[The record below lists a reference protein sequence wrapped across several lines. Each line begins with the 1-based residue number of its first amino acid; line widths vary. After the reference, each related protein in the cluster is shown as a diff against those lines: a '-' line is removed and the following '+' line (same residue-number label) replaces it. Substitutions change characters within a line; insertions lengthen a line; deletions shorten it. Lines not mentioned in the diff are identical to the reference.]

1 MENIFNFSKNAYQNL
16 KQEYNNHPS
25 LLFVLLALLCIP
37 FGYAFNS
44 ISLALLIIITLFN
57 FKKEHLHFNYYLIF
71 PIALYV
77 LMLLSF
83 TWSIDKD
90 RTITA
95 IYKELPLLLFP
106 ICFLLFRTFSESE
119 KQKITKGFSYGM
131 VAFSFVYLIKATIRF
146 FVSQDT
152 SVFFYHELVT
162 KDVNAIHVSV
172 YMAVSFFHFLVKPIK
187 TRFDKLALAILFLMV
202 FLLSSKNIVVVFIG
216 LLGFY
221 YLFFSKSAKKL
232 RLRNLI
238 LFLVVLTSLPFI
250 GKVKERFKQE
260 YETIMTDSSV
270 NDVISKGS
278 GKVYNVSIK
287 QAWTNE
293 TFNPNDFFPGT
304 AFRVYQFRIF
314 TELLYEEA
322 IFWKGFGLDA
332 SCSKIEEKGVQ
343 YHLFLGDEN
352 NEGYQK
358 MNFHNQYIQVFAEL
372 GIVGF
377 ILLLLMLALT
387 IRNAFASKN
396 YFHIAFSVL
405 MISLFITES
414 FLWRQRGVTFF
425 IVMYCVLNIKVKSE
439 KQFPFNTIL

>member
-1 MENIFNFSKNAYQNL
+1 MENIFNFSKNVFQNL

-25 LLFVLLALLCIP
+25 LLFVLFSLLCIP
-37 FGYAFNS
+37 LGYAFNS
-44 ISLALLIIITLFN
+44 VSLGLLIIITLIN
-57 FKKEHLHFNYYLIF
+57 YKKENVSFNKYLIF
-71 PIALYV
+71 PIALYL

-83 TWSIDKD
+83 TWSIDKE
-90 RTITA
+90 RTIAA
-95 IYKELPLLLFP
+95 ISKELPLLLFP
-106 ICFLLFRTFSESE
+106 ICFLLFRSFSELE
-119 KQKITKGFSYGM
+119 KHKIIKGFSYGM
-131 VAFSFVYLIKATIRF
+131 VAFSLFYLIKAVIRF
-146 FVSQDT
+146 FISQDT
-152 SVFFYHELVT
+152 AVFFYHELVT

-172 YMAVSFFHFLVKPIK
+172 YMSVSFFYFLVKPIK
-187 TRFDKLALAILFLMV
+187 TNFDKLALALLFLMV

-221 YLFFSKSAKKL
+221 YLFFSKTAKKL

-238 LFLVVLTSLPFI
+238 LILVILFSLPFI

-278 GKVYNVSIK
+278 EKVYNVSIK

-293 TFNPNDFFPGT
+293 TFKPNDFFPGT

-314 TELLYEEA
+314 IEFLQEET

-332 SCSKIEEKGVQ
+332 SYAKIEEKGVQ

-352 NEGYQK
+352 QEGYQK

-372 GIVGF
+372 GVFGFLIV
-377 ILLLLMLALT
+377 LVMLTLT
-387 IRNAFASKN
+387 IRNAIASKN

-405 MISLFITES
+405 MISLFFTES
-414 FLWRQRGVTFF
+414 FLWRQRGITFF
-425 IVMYCVLNIKVKSE
+425 IVMYCILNTKLKTE
-439 KQFPFNTIL
+439 KTIVS

>member
-37 FGYAFNS
+37 LGYAFNS
-44 ISLALLIIITLFN
+44 ISLALLIIITLIN
-57 FKKEHLHFNYYLIF
+57 FKKENVHIERHLIF
-71 PIALYV
+71 PIVLYV
-77 LMLLSF
+77 LMLFSF
-83 TWSIDKD
+83 AWSIDKE
-90 RTITA
+90 RTISA
-95 IYKELPLLLFP
+95 ISKELPLLLFP
-106 ICFLLFRTFSESE
+106 ICFLLFRSFSEFE
-119 KQKITKGFSYGM
+119 KQKIIKGFSYGM
-131 VAFSFVYLIKATIRF
+131 VVFSLFYLIKASIRF
-146 FVSQDT
+146 FISHDT

-172 YMAVSFFHFLVKPIK
+172 YMATSFFYFLVKPIK
-187 TRFDKLALAILFLMV
+187 TNWDKLALTVLLLMV
-202 FLLSSKNIVVVFIG
+202 FLLSSKNIVIVFIG
-216 LLGFY
+216 LLGYY

-238 LFLVVLTSLPFI
+238 LLLVVLFSLPFI

-270 NDVISKGS
+270 NDVISKES
-278 GKVYNVSIK
+278 GEIYNVSIK
-287 QAWTNE
+287 QAWTNQ
-293 TFNPNDFFPGT
+293 TFRPNDFFPGT

-314 TELLYEEA
+314 IEFLQEEA

-332 SCSKIEEKGVQ
+332 SYAKIEEKGIQ

-358 MNFHNQYIQVFAEL
+358 MNFHNQYIQIFAEL
-372 GIVGF
+372 GVFG
-377 ILLLLMLALT
+377 ILLLLIMLALS
-387 IRNAFASKN
+387 IRNSVISKN

-405 MISLFITES
+405 MISLFLTES

-425 IVMYCVLNIKVKSE
+425 IVMYCVLKAKIKSE
-439 KQFPFNTIL
+439 KTIAI

>member
-37 FGYAFNS
+37 LGYAFNS
-44 ISLALLIIITLFN
+44 ISLALLIISTLIN
-57 FKKEHLHFNYYLIF
+57 FKKENVHIERHLIF
-71 PIALYV
+71 PSVLYV
-77 LMLLSF
+77 LMLFSF
-83 TWSIDKD
+83 AWSIDKE
-90 RTITA
+90 RTISA
-95 IYKELPLLLFP
+95 ISKELPLLLFP
-106 ICFLLFRTFSESE
+106 ICFLLFRSFSEFE
-119 KQKITKGFSYGM
+119 KQKIIKGFSYGM
-131 VAFSFVYLIKATIRF
+131 VVFSLFYLIKASIRF
-146 FVSQDT
+146 FISHDT

-172 YMAVSFFHFLVKPIK
+172 YMATSFFYFLVKPIK
-187 TRFDKLALAILFLMV
+187 TNWDKLALTVLLLMV
-202 FLLSSKNIVVVFIG
+202 FLLSSKNIVIVFIG
-216 LLGFY
+216 LLGYY

-238 LFLVVLTSLPFI
+238 LLLVVLFSLPFI

-270 NDVISKGS
+270 NDVISKES
-278 GKVYNVSIK
+278 GEIYNVSIK

-293 TFNPNDFFPGT
+293 TFKPNDFFPGT

-314 TELLYEEA
+314 IEFLQEEA

-332 SCSKIEEKGVQ
+332 SYAKIEEKGIQ

-372 GIVGF
+372 GIFGIVLL
-377 ILLLLMLALT
+377 ILMIALS
-387 IRNAFASKN
+387 IRNSIVSKS
-396 YFHIAFSVL
+396 YFHIAFSVV
-405 MISLFITES
+405 MVSLFLTES

-425 IVMYCVLNIKVKSE
+425 IIMYCLLNAKTKSE
-439 KQFPFNTIL
+439 KTIAI

>member
-1 MENIFNFSKNAYQNL
+1 MENIFNFSKNVFQNL

-37 FGYAFNS
+37 LGYAFNS
-44 ISLALLIIITLFN
+44 VSLGLLIIITLIN
-57 FKKEHLHFNYYLIF
+57 YKKENINFDKYLIF
-71 PIALYV
+71 PIALYL

-83 TWSIDKD
+83 TWSIDKE
-90 RTITA
+90 RTIAA
-95 IYKELPLLLFP
+95 ISKELPLLLFP
-106 ICFLLFRTFSESE
+106 ICFLLFRSFSEPE
-119 KQKITKGFSYGM
+119 KHKIIKGFSYGM
-131 VAFSFVYLIKATIRF
+131 VAFSLFYLIKAAIRF
-146 FVSQDT
+146 FISQDT

-172 YMAVSFFHFLVKPIK
+172 YMAVSFFYFLVKPIK
-187 TRFDKLALAILFLMV
+187 TKFDKLALAILFLMV

-221 YLFFSKSAKKL
+221 YLFFSKTAKKL

-238 LFLVVLTSLPFI
+238 LILVLLFSLPFI

-278 GKVYNVSIK
+278 EKVYNVSIK

-293 TFNPNDFFPGT
+293 TFKANDFFPGT

-314 TELLYEEA
+314 IEFMQEEA
-322 IFWKGFGLDA
+322 IFWSGFGLDA
-332 SCSKIEEKGVQ
+332 SYSKIEEKGVQ

-352 NEGYQK
+352 QEGYQK
-358 MNFHNQYIQVFAEL
+358 MNFHNQYIQIFAEL
-372 GIVGF
+372 GVFGF
-377 ILLLLMLALT
+377 LLLLFMLALS
-387 IRNAFASKN
+387 IRNAIDSKN
-396 YFHIAFSVL
+396 YLHIAFSVL
-405 MISLFITES
+405 MISLFFTES
-414 FLWRQRGVTFF
+414 FLWRQRGITFF
-425 IVMYCVLNIKVKSE
+425 IVMYCILNTKIKTE
-439 KQFPFNTIL
+439 KTIAN

>member
-1 MENIFNFSKNAYQNL
+1 MENIFNFSKNVFQNL

-37 FGYAFNS
+37 LGYAFNS
-44 ISLALLIIITLFN
+44 VSLGLLIIITLIN
-57 FKKEHLHFNYYLIF
+57 YKKENINFDKYLIF
-71 PIALYV
+71 PIALYL

-83 TWSIDKD
+83 TWSIDKE
-90 RTITA
+90 RTIAA
-95 IYKELPLLLFP
+95 ISKELPLLLFP
-106 ICFLLFRTFSESE
+106 ICFLLFRSFSEPE
-119 KQKITKGFSYGM
+119 KHKIIKGFSFGM
-131 VAFSFVYLIKATIRF
+131 VAFSLFYLIKAAIRF
-146 FVSQDT
+146 FISQDT

-172 YMAVSFFHFLVKPIK
+172 YMAVSFFYFLVKPIK
-187 TRFDKLALAILFLMV
+187 TKFDKLAIAILFLMV

-221 YLFFSKSAKKL
+221 YLFFSKTAKKL

-238 LFLVVLTSLPFI
+238 LILVLLFSLPFI

-278 GKVYNVSIK
+278 EKVYNVSIK

-293 TFNPNDFFPGT
+293 TFKANDFFPGT

-314 TELLYEEA
+314 IEFMQEEA
-322 IFWKGFGLDA
+322 IFWSGFGLDA
-332 SCSKIEEKGVQ
+332 SYSKIEEKGVQ

-352 NEGYQK
+352 QEGYQK
-358 MNFHNQYIQVFAEL
+358 MNFHNQYIQIFAEL
-372 GIVGF
+372 GVFGF
-377 ILLLLMLALT
+377 LLLLIMLALS
-387 IRNAFASKN
+387 IRNAIDSKN
-396 YFHIAFSVL
+396 YLHIAFSVL
-405 MISLFITES
+405 MISLFFTES
-414 FLWRQRGVTFF
+414 FLWRQRGITFF
-425 IVMYCVLNIKVKSE
+425 IVMYCILNTKIKTE
-439 KQFPFNTIL
+439 KTIAN

>member
-1 MENIFNFSKNAYQNL
+1 MENIFNISKNAFQNL
-16 KQEYNNHPS
+16 KQQYTNHPS
-25 LLFVLLALLCIP
+25 LLFVLIALFCIP
-37 FGYAFNS
+37 LGYAFNT
-44 ISLALLIIITLFN
+44 ISLALLIIITLIN
-57 FKKEHLHFNYYLIF
+57 FKKENVHIERHLIF
-71 PIALYV
+71 PIVLYV
-77 LMLLSF
+77 LMLFSF
-83 TWSIDKD
+83 AWSIDND
-90 RTITA
+90 RTISA
-95 IYKELPLLLFP
+95 ISKELPLLLFP
-106 ICFLLFRTFSESE
+106 ICFLLFRSFSEFE
-119 KQKITKGFSYGM
+119 KQKIIKGFSYGM
-131 VAFSFVYLIKATIRF
+131 VVFSLFYLIKASIRF
-146 FVSQDT
+146 FISHDT

-172 YMAVSFFHFLVKPIK
+172 YMATSFFYFLVKPIK
-187 TRFDKLALAILFLMV
+187 TNWDKLALILLLLMV

-238 LFLVVLTSLPFI
+238 LLIIVLFSLTFI

-270 NDVISKGS
+270 NDVISKES
-278 GKVYNVSIK
+278 GEIYNVSIK
-287 QAWTNE
+287 QAWTNQ
-293 TFNPNDFFPGT
+293 TFRPNDFFPGT

-314 TELLYEEA
+314 IEFLQEEA

-332 SCSKIEEKGVQ
+332 SYAKIEEKGIQ

-358 MNFHNQYIQVFAEL
+358 MNFHNQYIQIFAEL
-372 GIVGF
+372 GVFG
-377 ILLLLMLALT
+377 ILLLLIMLALS
-387 IRNAFASKN
+387 IRNSVISKN

-405 MISLFITES
+405 MISLFLTES

-425 IVMYCVLNIKVKSE
+425 IVMYCVLNAKIKSE
-439 KQFPFNTIL
+439 KTIAI

>member
-1 MENIFNFSKNAYQNL
+1 MENIFNFSKNVFQNL

-37 FGYAFNS
+37 LGYAFNS
-44 ISLALLIIITLFN
+44 VSLGLLIIITLIN
-57 FKKEHLHFNYYLIF
+57 YKKENINFDKYLIL
-71 PIALYV
+71 PIALYL

-83 TWSIDKD
+83 TWSIDKE
-90 RTITA
+90 RTIAA
-95 IYKELPLLLFP
+95 ISKELPLLLFP
-106 ICFLLFRTFSESE
+106 ICFLLFRSFSEPE
-119 KQKITKGFSYGM
+119 KHKIIKGFSYGM
-131 VAFSFVYLIKATIRF
+131 VAFSLFYLIKAAIRF
-146 FVSQDT
+146 FISQDT

-172 YMAVSFFHFLVKPIK
+172 YMAVSFFYFLVKPIK
-187 TRFDKLALAILFLMV
+187 TKFDKLALAILFLMV

-221 YLFFSKSAKKL
+221 YLFFSKTAKKL

-238 LFLVVLTSLPFI
+238 LILVLLFSLPFI

-278 GKVYNVSIK
+278 EKVYNVSIK

-293 TFNPNDFFPGT
+293 TFKANDFFPGT

-314 TELLYEEA
+314 IEFMQEEA
-322 IFWKGFGLDA
+322 IFWSGFGLDA
-332 SCSKIEEKGVQ
+332 SYSKIEEKGVQ

-352 NEGYQK
+352 QEGYQK
-358 MNFHNQYIQVFAEL
+358 MNFHNQYIQIFAEL
-372 GIVGF
+372 GVFGF
-377 ILLLLMLALT
+377 LLLLFMLALS
-387 IRNAFASKN
+387 IRNAIDSKN
-396 YFHIAFSVL
+396 YLHIAFSVL
-405 MISLFITES
+405 MISLFFTES
-414 FLWRQRGVTFF
+414 FLWRQRGITFF
-425 IVMYCVLNIKVKSE
+425 IVMYCILNTKIKTE
-439 KQFPFNTIL
+439 KTIAN